1 MKALVLRKT
10 LVWMLVFGLF
20 GVVIVAG
27 LHLYLRSNLSASERI
42 STDVG
47 LLHENLET
55 ALTVVNTQ
63 QSIITEAASTL
74 HLDPRALGAAI
85 VARRAL
91 KTQPI
96 LTETRA
102 LAGLT
107 ENVGFAHICVSSTE
121 AAFRVVFAPS
131 AADSLLYY
139 LPAKTLYD
147 EARTALAPYRSLHGH
162 DLRNALQQN
171 PQLNILAAAL
181 VLKQAL
187 VRFERENA
195 LSITP
200 LSATA
205 LAGALYHDAADYPFP
220 NDTPITTTQEA
231 DNFGQL
237 VSLIY
242 TRSDLMP

>member
-1 MKALVLRKT
+1 MVT
-10 LVWMLVFGLF
+10 
-20 GVVIVAG
+20 G
-27 LHLYLRSNLSASERI
+27 LHVYLRSNLSASERI
-42 STDVG
+42 STDAG

-63 QSIITEAASTL
+63 QSIITNAASTL

-85 VARRAL
+85 VTRRTL
-91 KTQPI
+91 TTQPI

-107 ENVGFAHICVSSTE
+107 ENIGFAHICVSSTE

-131 AADSLLYY
+131 ATDSLLYY
-139 LPAKTLYD
+139 PSSQSLYD
-147 EARTALAPYRSLHGH
+147 EARTALTPYRYLHGH
-162 DLRNALQQN
+162 DLKNALQHNTQF
-171 PQLNILAAAL
+171 NILAAAL
-181 VLKQAL
+181 ILKQAL
-187 VRFERENA
+187 VRFEKENS
-195 LSITP
+195 LSSSP
-200 LSATA
+200 LSTTT
-205 LAGALYHDAADYPFP
+205 LAGALYHDVADYPFP

-231 DNFGQL
+231 DNFGRL